1 MHLNVTASPSVTVFF
16 AASVVS
22 LTPSGLST
30 NLNQNLNLSLFHRSH
45 ISPGYN
51 SQPLVKV

>member
-1 MHLNVTASPSVTVFF
+1 MHLNVTASPSVTVFC
-16 AASVVS
+16 AALVVS

-30 NLNQNLNLSLFHRSH
+30 NLNQNLNLSLFHHSH
-45 ISPGYN
+45 ISPGYK

>member
-1 MHLNVTASPSVTVFF
+1 MHLNVTASPSVTVFC
-16 AASVVS
+16 AALVVS

-30 NLNQNLNLSLFHRSH
+30 NLKQNLNLSLFHRSH
-45 ISPGYN
+45 ISPGYK